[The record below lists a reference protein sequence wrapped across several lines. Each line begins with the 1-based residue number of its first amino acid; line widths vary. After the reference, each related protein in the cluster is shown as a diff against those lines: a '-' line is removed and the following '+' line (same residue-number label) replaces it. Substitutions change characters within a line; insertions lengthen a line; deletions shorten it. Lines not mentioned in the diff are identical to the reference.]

1 MSADGDVSALSAVAR
16 VADALAGE
24 ILGGM
29 AAGSKLPSEADMAA
43 RYGVSRVTMRE
54 AVKTLAGR
62 GLLEVSRG
70 KRATVCAPNGRAL
83 GDFLS
88 WIVDYD
94 PKGRFDLVEV
104 RLSLEVQSVS
114 LAAQYASRSA
124 IAAIEAAL
132 LGMQAAAGLIEND
145 DTNMAAEQEFHHYDV
160 GFHEAIALAGGN
172 RVLASLIEAIS
183 PTLEKTL
190 YMSRRGRALRGL
202 AVAHTVE
209 AHRRILE
216 RITARDVDGAA
227 QAMHAHLTEAG
238 RDMRAAF
245 DVVQSPYVTSPP
257 KRGLEG

>member
-1 MSADGDVSALSAVAR
+1 MPESQPVSAPSAAGR
-16 VADALAGE
+16 VADLLAGE

-29 AAGSKLPSEADMAA
+29 TVGSKLPSEAEMAN
-43 RYGVSRVTMRE
+43 RFGVSRVTMRE

-114 LAAQYASRSA
+114 LAAQFASRSA
-124 IAAIEAAL
+124 IAAIETAHVGMGSAAV
-132 LGMQAAAGLIEND
+132 LIEND
-145 DTNMAAEQEFHHYDV
+145 DSNMEAEQEFHHFDV
-160 GFHEAIALAGGN
+160 AFHEAIALAGGN

-209 AHRRILE
+209 SHQRILD

-227 QAMHAHLTEAG
+227 RAMHAHLTEAG

-245 DVVQSPYVTSPP
+245 DAVQAPHAKAPP
-257 KRGLEG
+257 RQMP

>member
-1 MSADGDVSALSAVAR
+1 MDDQPTPALSAAER
-16 VADALAGE
+16 VADVLASE

-29 AAGSKLPSEADMAA
+29 SAGSKLPSEAEMAT
-43 RYGVSRVTMRE
+43 RFGVSRVTMRE

-104 RLSLEVQSVS
+104 RLSLEVQSVA

-124 IAAIEAAL
+124 VAAIESAL
-132 LGMQAAAGLIEND
+132 MGMQEAAVLIEND
-145 DTNMAAEQEFHHYDV
+145 DSNMAAEQQFHHFDV

-209 AHRRILE
+209 AHRRILD

-227 QAMHAHLTEAG
+227 QAMRAHLTEAG

-245 DVVQSPYVTSPP
+245 DAVQTPHVTSPP
-257 KRGLEG
+257 RRMS